1 MCVCVCFWDPYKQFE
16 VWSVGYE
23 NISEEKFEKIFKNED
38 FGLEIFK
45 RSNFEALFKPSN
57 LKIEKNVNQIKG

>member
-1 MCVCVCFWDPYKQFE
+1 MSLMCVCVCFWDPYKQFE

-38 FGLEIFK
+38 FGLK
-45 RSNFEALFKPSN
+45 NFQ
-57 LKIEKNVNQIKG
+57 KIKF

>member
-1 MCVCVCFWDPYKQFE
+1 MSLMCVCVCFWDLYKQFE

-38 FGLEIFK
+38 FGLEIFY
-45 RSNFEALFKPSN
+45 
-57 LKIEKNVNQIKG
+57 KIKF